1 MKNLISRCVCISTLT
16 IGFSV
21 FSFSTFAGE
30 IIRPTEQS
38 KFEWKSTE
46 CLKPTPPPISSQ
58 RSSGDRLTKYA
69 LDIELYID
77 CLQREAQRD
86 FDKTQVL
93 MQDAVQD
100 ELERQTKLMDEMIR
114 QAAKTMR

>member
-1 MKNLISRCVCISTLT
+1 MFNNFFKPAIILLSATLVLFLT
-16 IGFSV
+16 V
-21 FSFSTFAGE
+21 PVEAGE
-30 IIRPTEQS
+30 ITRPNSQS
-38 KFEWKSTE
+38 DFEWKSTE
-46 CLKPTPPPISSQ
+46 CLKPTPPPISSNQ
-58 RSSGDRLTKYA
+58 SSSDRLTKYA

-86 FDKTQVL
+86 FDKSQIA

-100 ELERQTKLMDEMIR
+100 ELERQTRMMDEMMR